1 MKINAAEFK
10 AKCLKLIDE
19 VAATR
24 KPLIITKRGRPVA
37 SVVPIVNAA
46 PQKMFGYMKGT
57 GEIVGDIVKVPRQLG
72 PQKRAKTAI
81 CIETSCRNPA
91 RTARPP
97 GPVRPANETGSPAA
111 RYARLAMA
119 LIRGS
124 RPPEAW
130 HTQIA

>member
-1 MKINAAEFK
+1 MNINAAEFK

-57 GEIVGDIVKVPRQLG
+57 GEIVGDIVKVPHEPWAAETGEDGDLYRDLMSKSG
-72 PQKRAKTAI
+72 KTGS
-81 CIETSCRNPA
+81 TA
-91 RTARPP
+91 RT
-97 GPVRPANETGSPAA
+97 GKTGK
-111 RYARLAMA
+111 
-119 LIRGS
+119 
-124 RPPEAW
+124 
-130 HTQIA
+130 

>member
-1 MKINAAEFK
+1 MNINAAEFK

-57 GEIVGDIVKVPRQLG
+57 GEIIGDLMKVPHQ
-72 PQKRAKTAI
+72 PWAA
-81 CIETSCRNPA
+81 
-91 RTARPP
+91 
-97 GPVRPANETGSPAA
+97 ETGEGDDLYRELLPK
-111 RYARLAMA
+111 
-119 LIRGS
+119 S
-124 RPPEAW
+124 RK
-130 HTQIA
+130 TGK

>member
-1 MKINAAEFK
+1 MNINAAEFK

-57 GEIVGDIVKVPRQLG
+57 GEIIGDIMNVPHQ
-72 PQKRAKTAI
+72 PWAA
-81 CIETSCRNPA
+81 
-91 RTARPP
+91 
-97 GPVRPANETGSPAA
+97 ETGEGDDLYQDLSPK
-111 RYARLAMA
+111 
-119 LIRGS
+119 S
-124 RPPEAW
+124 RRKGK
-130 HTQIA
+130 